1 LGVEKGKSQPFD
13 IFVRMF
19 YLYCILKIRT
29 KTKTMKKAFQILMA
43 IFFAAT
49 CFFSCKDA
57 DDPVIIVDDD
67 EYVGWSVGGDTI
79 GGIIVFTANGGKTWV
94 SQTENYNFQSGL
106 SDVCIIDPL
115 TLIVVGG
122 RTNDGSVNILMSET
136 AGETWHPVLGT
147 DLINANYGCIYNL
160 DGQHFFI
167 VGDSGSVYRSADWA
181 NTWEKISVPEK
192 YKGCNFLRV
201 AAKSPNDIWVV
212 GDYFAPD
219 TTPIMLHT
227 TDGGLNWIRPD
238 PIKELNIEA
247 AYCAS
252 GHYLGIK
259 LFGNSVW
266 AIGGFGQFVV
276 RSADNGATWAN
287 ITSEHTGGNSDAN
300 DIFVLSEN
308 EAYVVYDYGTVL
320 STSDAGMDWT
330 EYYTPSNDWLTGMA
344 IIENVNL
351 WVCGS
356 PGGSKEYS
364 QILFSDDA
372 GTTWTDQSPDFI
384 KNNASI
390 SLYKIRMVE
399 VEIIE

>member
-1 LGVEKGKSQPFD
+1 
-13 IFVRMF
+13 
-19 YLYCILKIRT
+19 
-29 KTKTMKKAFQILMA
+29 
-43 IFFAAT
+43 
-49 CFFSCKDA
+49 
-57 DDPVIIVDDD
+57 
-67 EYVGWSVGGDTI
+67 
-79 GGIIVFTANGGKTWV
+79 
-94 SQTENYNFQSGL
+94 
-106 SDVCIIDPL
+106 
-115 TLIVVGG
+115 
-122 RTNDGSVNILMSET
+122 
-136 AGETWHPVLGT
+136 
-147 DLINANYGCIYNL
+147 
-160 DGQHFFI
+160 
-167 VGDSGSVYRSADWA
+167 
-181 NTWEKISVPEK
+181 
-192 YKGCNFLRV
+192 
-201 AAKSPNDIWVV
+201 
-212 GDYFAPD
+212 
-219 TTPIMLHT
+219 
-227 TDGGLNWIRPD
+227 
-238 PIKELNIEA
+238 
-247 AYCAS
+247 
-252 GHYLGIK
+252 
-259 LFGNSVW
+259 
-266 AIGGFGQFVV
+266 VV